1 MAQRARDRLQAR
13 RLRAAELFAAGVRQ
27 AEVARQLGVSAQA
40 LSVWHARWKTG
51 GTDAV
56 HSRGPS
62 GSAPRLS
69 DAQLATVAQ
78 ALLDGAIAN
87 GFTGALWT
95 LDRIAIVIERLTG
108 VRRHSAHVWALLH
121 NRLGYGAAMMT
132 STLRVSNA
140 KAKADLGWEP
150 SVPTYREGIA
160 RVVEGWRTGRSP
172 AEGPA

>member
-1 MAQRARDRLQAR
+1 VSA
-13 RLRAAELFAAGVRQ
+13 RLRSPAS
-27 AEVARQLGVSAQA
+27 SASPPKPSA
-40 LSVWHARWKTG
+40 S
-51 GTDAV
+51 GTPLEDRRYRCRAQPRTQRPRTTAV
-56 HSRGPS
+56 GC
-62 GSAPRLS
+62 
-69 DAQLATVAQ
+69 QLATVAQ

-108 VRRHSAHVWALLH
+108 VRRHSVHVWALLH
-121 NRLGYGAAMMT
+121 YRLGDGAAMMT

-160 RVVEGWRTGRSP
+160 RVVEGWRIGQSP